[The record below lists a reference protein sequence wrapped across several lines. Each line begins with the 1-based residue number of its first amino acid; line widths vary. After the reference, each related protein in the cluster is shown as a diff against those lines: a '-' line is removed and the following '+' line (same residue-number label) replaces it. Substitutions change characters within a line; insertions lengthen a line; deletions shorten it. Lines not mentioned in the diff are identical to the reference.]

1 MNNIITR
8 EERIIFQDI
17 FNLNKKIAKL
27 YNKLTDLE
35 INQLIDTLEY
45 KNIKKYISI
54 CQEIENELYQKLD
67 CDKFFIY
74 LEYLQEDLY
83 DNISDYDVICSDFED
98 LILHKR
104 IYNCILSMETSLIIE
119 DIQNENDDT
128 LDSQRI
134 MLVNTICEDF
144 LNLFIFFLN
153 DFINNPIFNQY
164 KKDLIKA
171 KYKVYFL
178 NNQLEKM
185 FLQNS
190 TQDNIINCF
199 STADLLT
206 IEQKELHHLVYI
218 YINKYIKKYFSK
230 LLEITDD
237 MYKDD
242 EKVRLSL
249 LYQSLIK
256 SSLEISNIDFRI
268 KSQDGEISNI
278 ISKNILE
285 NIKDNRGS
293 YHLIKL
299 KSERINI

>member
-27 YNKLTDLE
+27 YNKLTNLE

-54 CQEIENELYQKLD
+54 CQEVENELYQKLD
-67 CDKFFIY
+67 CDKFPIY
-74 LEYLQEDLY
+74 LDYLQKNLY

-104 IYNCILSMETSLIIE
+104 IYNRISSMETSLIIE
-119 DIQNENDDT
+119 DIQKENDNS

-134 MLVNTICEDF
+134 MLVNTIHEDF

-153 DFINNPIFNQY
+153 DFINNPIFNKY
-164 KKDLIKA
+164 KEDLIKA

-190 TQDNIINCF
+190 TRDNIINCF

-218 YINKYIKKYFSK
+218 YINKYIKKYFPK

-249 LYQSLIK
+249 LYQALIK
-256 SSLEISNIDFRI
+256 SSLEISNLDFHI
-268 KSQDGEISNI
+268 HEQDGEISNRM
-278 ISKNILE
+278 SKNILE

-299 KSERINI
+299 RSERINI

>member
-27 YNKLTDLE
+27 YNRLTNLE

-54 CQEIENELYQKLD
+54 CQEVENELYQKLD
-67 CDKFFIY
+67 CDKFPIY
-74 LEYLQEDLY
+74 LDYLQKNLY

-104 IYNCILSMETSLIIE
+104 IYNRISSMETSLIIE

-134 MLVNTICEDF
+134 MLVNTIHEDF

-153 DFINNPIFNQY
+153 DFLNNPIFNKY
-164 KKDLIKA
+164 KEDLIKA
-171 KYKVYFL
+171 KYQVYFL

-218 YINKYIKKYFSK
+218 YINKYIKKYFPK

-249 LYQSLIK
+249 LYQALIK
-256 SSLEISNIDFRI
+256 SSLEISNLDFRI
-268 KSQDGEISNI
+268 HEQDREISNI
-278 ISKNILE
+278 MSKNILE
-285 NIKDNRGS
+285 NIKDNLGS

-299 KSERINI
+299 RSERINI

>member
-1 MNNIITR
+1 MNNVITR

-54 CQEIENELYQKLD
+54 CQEVENELYQKLD
-67 CDKFFIY
+67 CDKFPIY
-74 LEYLQEDLY
+74 LDYLQKNLY

-104 IYNCILSMETSLIIE
+104 IYNRISSMETSLIIE

-134 MLVNTICEDF
+134 MLVNTIHEDF

-164 KKDLIKA
+164 KEDLIKA
-171 KYKVYFL
+171 KYQVYFL

-190 TQDNIINCF
+190 TRDNIINCF

-218 YINKYIKKYFSK
+218 YINKYIKKYFPK

-237 MYKDD
+237 MYQDD
-242 EKVRLSL
+242 EKVKLSL
-249 LYQSLIK
+249 LYQALIK
-256 SSLEISNIDFRI
+256 SSLEISNLDFRI
-268 KSQDGEISNI
+268 QEQDGEISNI
-278 ISKNILE
+278 MSKNILE

-299 KSERINI
+299 RSERINI

>member
-27 YNKLTDLE
+27 YNRLTNLE

-67 CDKFFIY
+67 CDKFLIY

-104 IYNCILSMETSLIIE
+104 IYNRISSVETSLIIE

-134 MLVNTICEDF
+134 MLVNTIHEDF

-153 DFINNPIFNQY
+153 DFINNPIFNKY
-164 KKDLIKA
+164 KEDLIKA

-218 YINKYIKKYFSK
+218 YINKYIKKYFPN

-249 LYQSLIK
+249 LYQALIK
-256 SSLEISNIDFRI
+256 SSLEISNLDFRI
-268 KSQDGEISNI
+268 HEQDGEISNI
-278 ISKNILE
+278 MSKNILE
-285 NIKDNRGS
+285 NIKDNRGN

-299 KSERINI
+299 RSERINI

>member
-1 MNNIITR
+1 MNNVITR

-27 YNKLTDLE
+27 YNKLTNLE

-54 CQEIENELYQKLD
+54 CQEVENELYQKLD
-67 CDKFFIY
+67 CDKFPIY
-74 LEYLQEDLY
+74 LDYLQKNLY

-104 IYNCILSMETSLIIE
+104 IYNRISSMETSLIIE
-119 DIQNENDDT
+119 DIQKENDDT

-134 MLVNTICEDF
+134 MLVNTIHEDF

-153 DFINNPIFNQY
+153 DFINNPIFNKY
-164 KKDLIKA
+164 KEDLIKA

-190 TQDNIINCF
+190 TRDNIINCF

-218 YINKYIKKYFSK
+218 YINKYIKKYFPK

-249 LYQSLIK
+249 LYQALIK
-256 SSLEISNIDFRI
+256 SSLEISNLDFRI
-268 KSQDGEISNI
+268 QEQDGGISNR

-285 NIKDNRGS
+285 NIKDNRGN

-299 KSERINI
+299 RSERINI

>member
-27 YNKLTDLE
+27 YNRLTNLE

-54 CQEIENELYQKLD
+54 CQEVENELYQKLD
-67 CDKFFIY
+67 CYKFPIY
-74 LEYLQEDLY
+74 LDYLQKNLY

-104 IYNCILSMETSLIIE
+104 IYNRISSIETSLIIE
-119 DIQNENDDT
+119 DIQKENDDS

-134 MLVNTICEDF
+134 MLVNTIHEDF

-153 DFINNPIFNQY
+153 DFINNPIFNKY
-164 KKDLIKA
+164 KEDLIKA

-218 YINKYIKKYFSK
+218 YINKYIKKYFPK

-249 LYQSLIK
+249 LYQALIK
-256 SSLEISNIDFRI
+256 SSLEISNLDFRI
-268 KSQDGEISNI
+268 HEQDGEISNRM
-278 ISKNILE
+278 SKNILE

-299 KSERINI
+299 RSERINI

>member
-67 CDKFFIY
+67 CDKFLIY

-104 IYNCILSMETSLIIE
+104 IYNRISSMETSLIIE

-164 KKDLIKA
+164 KEDLIKA

-218 YINKYIKKYFSK
+218 YINKYIKKYFPK

>member
-27 YNKLTDLE
+27 YNRLTNLE

-54 CQEIENELYQKLD
+54 CQEVENELYQKLD
-67 CDKFFIY
+67 CDKFPIY
-74 LEYLQEDLY
+74 LDYLQKNLY

-104 IYNCILSMETSLIIE
+104 IYNRISSMETSLIIE
-119 DIQNENDDT
+119 DIQKENSDT

-134 MLVNTICEDF
+134 MLVNTIHEDF

-153 DFINNPIFNQY
+153 DFINNPIFNKY
-164 KKDLIKA
+164 KEDLIKA

-218 YINKYIKKYFSK
+218 YINKYIKKYFPN

-237 MYKDD
+237 MYQDD

-249 LYQSLIK
+249 LYQALIK
-256 SSLEISNIDFRI
+256 SSLEISNLDFRI
-268 KSQDGEISNI
+268 HKQDGEISNI
-278 ISKNILE
+278 MSKNILE

-299 KSERINI
+299 RSERINI

>member
-27 YNKLTDLE
+27 YNKLTNLE

-54 CQEIENELYQKLD
+54 CQEVENELYQKLD
-67 CDKFFIY
+67 CDKFPIY
-74 LEYLQEDLY
+74 LDYLQKNLY

-104 IYNCILSMETSLIIE
+104 IYNRISSMETSLIIE

-134 MLVNTICEDF
+134 MLVNTIHEDF

-164 KKDLIKA
+164 KEDLIKA
-171 KYKVYFL
+171 KYQVYFL

-190 TQDNIINCF
+190 TRDNIINCF

-218 YINKYIKKYFSK
+218 YINKYIKKYFPK

-237 MYKDD
+237 MYQDD
-242 EKVRLSL
+242 EKVKLSL
-249 LYQSLIK
+249 LYQALIK
-256 SSLEISNIDFRI
+256 SSLEISNLDFRI
-268 KSQDGEISNI
+268 HEQDGEISNRM
-278 ISKNILE
+278 SKNILE

-299 KSERINI
+299 RSERINI

>member
-27 YNKLTDLE
+27 YNKLTNLE

-54 CQEIENELYQKLD
+54 CQEVENELYQKLD
-67 CDKFFIY
+67 CDKFPIY
-74 LEYLQEDLY
+74 LDYLQKNLY

-104 IYNCILSMETSLIIE
+104 IYNRISSMETSLIIE
-119 DIQNENDDT
+119 DIQKENDNS

-134 MLVNTICEDF
+134 MLVNTIHEDF

-153 DFINNPIFNQY
+153 DFINNPIFNKY
-164 KKDLIKA
+164 KEDLIKA

-190 TQDNIINCF
+190 TRDNIINCF

-218 YINKYIKKYFSK
+218 YINKYIKKYFPK

-249 LYQSLIK
+249 LYQALIK
-256 SSLEISNIDFRI
+256 SSLEISNLDFRI
-268 KSQDGEISNI
+268 QEQDGGISNR

-299 KSERINI
+299 RSERINI

>member
-27 YNKLTDLE
+27 YNRLTNLE

-54 CQEIENELYQKLD
+54 CQEVENELYQKLD
-67 CDKFFIY
+67 CDKFPLY

-104 IYNCILSMETSLIIE
+104 IYNRISSMETSLIIE
-119 DIQNENDDT
+119 DIQNENDDS

-134 MLVNTICEDF
+134 MLVNTIHEDF

-164 KKDLIKA
+164 KEDLIKA
-171 KYKVYFL
+171 KYQVYFL

-218 YINKYIKKYFSK
+218 YINKYIKKYFPRF
-230 LLEITDD
+230 LEITDD
-237 MYKDD
+237 MYQDD
-242 EKVRLSL
+242 EKVKLSL
-249 LYQSLIK
+249 LYQALIK
-256 SSLEISNIDFRI
+256 SSLEISNLDFRI
-268 KSQDGEISNI
+268 QEQDGEISNI
-278 ISKNILE
+278 MSKNILE

-299 KSERINI
+299 RSERINI

>member
-67 CDKFFIY
+67 CDKFLIY

-104 IYNCILSMETSLIIE
+104 IYNRISSVETSLIIE

-134 MLVNTICEDF
+134 MLVNTIHEDF

-153 DFINNPIFNQY
+153 DFLNNPIFNKY
-164 KKDLIKA
+164 KEDLIKA

>member
-67 CDKFFIY
+67 CDKFLIY

-104 IYNCILSMETSLIIE
+104 IYNCISSMETSLIIE
-119 DIQNENDDT
+119 DIQNENDDS

-134 MLVNTICEDF
+134 MLVNTIHEDF

-164 KKDLIKA
+164 KEDLIKA

-218 YINKYIKKYFSK
+218 YINKYIKKYFPK

>member
-27 YNKLTDLE
+27 YNRLTNLE

-67 CDKFFIY
+67 CDKFLIY

-104 IYNCILSMETSLIIE
+104 IYNRISSMETSLIIE
-119 DIQNENDDT
+119 DIQKENSDT

-134 MLVNTICEDF
+134 MLVNTIHEDF

-153 DFINNPIFNQY
+153 DFINNPIFNKY
-164 KKDLIKA
+164 KEDLIKA

-218 YINKYIKKYFSK
+218 YINKYIKKYFPN

-249 LYQSLIK
+249 LYQALIK
-256 SSLEISNIDFRI
+256 SSLEISNLDFRI
-268 KSQDGEISNI
+268 HEQDGEISNI
-278 ISKNILE
+278 MSKNILE
-285 NIKDNRGS
+285 NIKDNRGN

-299 KSERINI
+299 RSERINI

>member
-27 YNKLTDLE
+27 YNRLTNLE

-54 CQEIENELYQKLD
+54 CQEVENELYQKLD
-67 CDKFFIY
+67 CDKFPIY
-74 LEYLQEDLY
+74 LDYLQKNLY

-104 IYNCILSMETSLIIE
+104 IYNRISSMETSLIIE
-119 DIQNENDDT
+119 DIQKENDDT

-134 MLVNTICEDF
+134 MLVNTIHEDF

-153 DFINNPIFNQY
+153 DFINNPIFNKY
-164 KKDLIKA
+164 KEDLIKA

-218 YINKYIKKYFSK
+218 YINKYIKKYFPN

-237 MYKDD
+237 MYQDD

-249 LYQSLIK
+249 LYQALIK
-256 SSLEISNIDFRI
+256 SSLEISNLDFRI
-268 KSQDGEISNI
+268 HEQDGEISNRM
-278 ISKNILE
+278 SKNILE

-299 KSERINI
+299 RSERINI

>member
-17 FNLNKKIAKL
+17 FDLNKKIAKL
-27 YNKLTDLE
+27 YNRLTNLE

-54 CQEIENELYQKLD
+54 CQEVENELYQKLD
-67 CDKFFIY
+67 CDKFPIY
-74 LEYLQEDLY
+74 LDYLQKNLY

-104 IYNCILSMETSLIIE
+104 IYNRISSIETSLIIE

-134 MLVNTICEDF
+134 MLVNTIHEDF

-153 DFINNPIFNQY
+153 DFINNPIFNKY
-164 KKDLIKA
+164 KEDLIKA

-218 YINKYIKKYFSK
+218 YINKYIKKYFPK

-242 EKVRLSL
+242 EKARISL
-249 LYQSLIK
+249 LYQALIK
-256 SSLEISNIDFRI
+256 SSLEISNLDFRI
-268 KSQDGEISNI
+268 QEQDGEISNI
-278 ISKNILE
+278 MSKNILE

-299 KSERINI
+299 RSERINI

>member
-17 FNLNKKIAKL
+17 FDLNKKIAKL
-27 YNKLTDLE
+27 YNRLTNLE

-54 CQEIENELYQKLD
+54 CQEVENELYQKLD
-67 CDKFFIY
+67 CDKFPIY
-74 LEYLQEDLY
+74 LDYLQKNLY

-104 IYNCILSMETSLIIE
+104 IYNRISSMETSLIIE
-119 DIQNENDDT
+119 DIQKENDNS

-134 MLVNTICEDF
+134 MLVNTIHEDF

-153 DFINNPIFNQY
+153 DFINNPIFNKY
-164 KKDLIKA
+164 KEDLIKA

-218 YINKYIKKYFSK
+218 YINKYIKKYFPN

-249 LYQSLIK
+249 LYQTLIK
-256 SSLEISNIDFRI
+256 SSLEISNLDFRI
-268 KSQDGEISNI
+268 HEQDGKISNRM
-278 ISKNILE
+278 SKNILE
-285 NIKDNRGS
+285 NIKDNRRS

>member
-67 CDKFFIY
+67 CDKFLIY

-104 IYNCILSMETSLIIE
+104 IYNRISSMETSLIIE
-119 DIQNENDDT
+119 DIQKENDDS

-134 MLVNTICEDF
+134 MLVNTIHEDF

-164 KKDLIKA
+164 KEDLIKA

-218 YINKYIKKYFSK
+218 YINKYIKKYFPK

>member
-27 YNKLTDLE
+27 YNRLTNLE

-54 CQEIENELYQKLD
+54 CQEVENELYQKLD
-67 CDKFFIY
+67 CDKFPIY
-74 LEYLQEDLY
+74 LDYLQKNLY

-104 IYNCILSMETSLIIE
+104 IYNRISSMETSLIIE
-119 DIQNENDDT
+119 DIQKENSDT

-134 MLVNTICEDF
+134 MLVNTIHEDF

-153 DFINNPIFNQY
+153 DFINNPIFNKY
-164 KKDLIKA
+164 KEDLIKA
-171 KYKVYFL
+171 KYQVYFL

-190 TQDNIINCF
+190 TQNNIINCF

-230 LLEITDD
+230 LLELTDD

-249 LYQSLIK
+249 LYQALIK
-256 SSLEISNIDFRI
+256 SSLEISNLDFRI
-268 KSQDGEISNI
+268 HEQDGEISNRM
-278 ISKNILE
+278 SKNILE

-299 KSERINI
+299 RSERINI

>member
-1 MNNIITR
+1 MNNVITR

-27 YNKLTDLE
+27 YNRLTNLE

-54 CQEIENELYQKLD
+54 CQEVENELYQKLD
-67 CDKFFIY
+67 CDKFPIY
-74 LEYLQEDLY
+74 LDYLQKNLY

-104 IYNCILSMETSLIIE
+104 IYNRISSMETSLIIE
-119 DIQNENDDT
+119 DIQKENDDT

-134 MLVNTICEDF
+134 MLVNTIHEDF

-153 DFINNPIFNQY
+153 DFINNPIFNKY
-164 KKDLIKA
+164 KEDLIKA

-218 YINKYIKKYFSK
+218 YINKYIKKYFPK

-249 LYQSLIK
+249 LYQALIK
-256 SSLEISNIDFRI
+256 SSLEISNLDFRI
-268 KSQDGEISNI
+268 HEQDGEISNRM
-278 ISKNILE
+278 SKNILE

-299 KSERINI
+299 RSERINI

>member
-27 YNKLTDLE
+27 YNRLTNLE

-54 CQEIENELYQKLD
+54 CQEVENELYQKLD
-67 CDKFFIY
+67 CDKFPIY
-74 LEYLQEDLY
+74 LDYLQEDLY

-104 IYNCILSMETSLIIE
+104 IYNRISSMETSLIIE

-134 MLVNTICEDF
+134 MLVNTIHEDF

-153 DFINNPIFNQY
+153 DFINNPIFNKY
-164 KKDLIKA
+164 KEDLIKA

-218 YINKYIKKYFSK
+218 YINKYIKKYFPK

-249 LYQSLIK
+249 LYQALIK
-256 SSLEISNIDFRI
+256 SSLEISNLDFRI
-268 KSQDGEISNI
+268 HEQDGEISNI
-278 ISKNILE
+278 MSKNILE

-299 KSERINI
+299 RSERINI

>member
-27 YNKLTDLE
+27 YNRLTNLE

-54 CQEIENELYQKLD
+54 CQEVENELYQKLD
-67 CDKFFIY
+67 CDKFPIY
-74 LEYLQEDLY
+74 LDYLQKNLY

-104 IYNCILSMETSLIIE
+104 IYNRISSMETSLIIE
-119 DIQNENDDT
+119 DIQKENDDT

-134 MLVNTICEDF
+134 MLVNTIHEDF

-164 KKDLIKA
+164 KEDLIKA
-171 KYKVYFL
+171 KYQVYFL

-206 IEQKELHHLVYI
+206 IEKKELHHLVYI
-218 YINKYIKKYFSK
+218 YINKYIKKYFPCF
-230 LLEITDD
+230 LEITDD
-237 MYKDD
+237 MYQDD

-249 LYQSLIK
+249 LYQALIK
-256 SSLEISNIDFRI
+256 SSLEISNLDFRI
-268 KSQDGEISNI
+268 HEQDGEISNRM
-278 ISKNILE
+278 SKNILE

-299 KSERINI
+299 RSERINI

>member
-67 CDKFFIY
+67 CDKFLIY

-104 IYNCILSMETSLIIE
+104 IYNCISSMETSLIIE
-119 DIQNENDDT
+119 DIQNENDDS

-190 TQDNIINCF
+190 TRDNIINCF
-199 STADLLT
+199 STAELLT

-218 YINKYIKKYFSK
+218 YINKYIKQYFPK

-249 LYQSLIK
+249 LYQALIK
-256 SSLEISNIDFRI
+256 SSLEISNLDFRI
-268 KSQDGEISNI
+268 QEQDGEISNR

-285 NIKDNRGS
+285 NIKDNRGN

-299 KSERINI
+299 RSERINI

>member
-17 FNLNKKIAKL
+17 FDLNKKIAKL
-27 YNKLTDLE
+27 YNRLTNLE

-54 CQEIENELYQKLD
+54 CQEVENELYQKLD
-67 CDKFFIY
+67 CDKFPIY

-83 DNISDYDVICSDFED
+83 DSISDYDVICSDFED

-104 IYNCILSMETSLIIE
+104 IYNRISSIETSLIIE
-119 DIQNENDDT
+119 DIQKENDDS

-134 MLVNTICEDF
+134 MLVNTIHEDF

-153 DFINNPIFNQY
+153 DFINNPIFNKY
-164 KKDLIKA
+164 KEDLIKA
-171 KYKVYFL
+171 KYQVYFL

-218 YINKYIKKYFSK
+218 YINKYIKKYFPK

-249 LYQSLIK
+249 LYQALIK
-256 SSLEISNIDFRI
+256 SSLEISNLDFRI
-268 KSQDGEISNI
+268 HEQDGEISNI
-278 ISKNILE
+278 MSKNILE

-299 KSERINI
+299 RSERINI

>member
-27 YNKLTDLE
+27 YNKLTNLE

-67 CDKFFIY
+67 CDKFLIY

-104 IYNCILSMETSLIIE
+104 IYNRISSVETSLIIE

-134 MLVNTICEDF
+134 MLVNTIHEDF

-153 DFINNPIFNQY
+153 DFINNPIFNKY
-164 KKDLIKA
+164 KEDLIKA

-218 YINKYIKKYFSK
+218 YINKYIKKYFPN

-249 LYQSLIK
+249 LYQALIK
-256 SSLEISNIDFRI
+256 SSLEISNLDFRI
-268 KSQDGEISNI
+268 HEQDGEISNI
-278 ISKNILE
+278 MSKNILE
-285 NIKDNRGS
+285 NIKDNRGN

-299 KSERINI
+299 RSERINI

>member
-1 MNNIITR
+1 M
-8 EERIIFQDI
+8 Q
-17 FNLNKKIAKL
+17 
-27 YNKLTDLE
+27 
-35 INQLIDTLEY
+35 
-45 KNIKKYISI
+45 KN
-54 CQEIENELYQKLD
+54 
-67 CDKFFIY
+67 
-74 LEYLQEDLY
+74 LY

-104 IYNCILSMETSLIIE
+104 IYNRISSMETSLIIE
-119 DIQNENDDT
+119 DIQKENDNS

-134 MLVNTICEDF
+134 MLVNTIHEDF

-153 DFINNPIFNQY
+153 DFINNPIFNKY
-164 KKDLIKA
+164 KEDLIKA

-190 TQDNIINCF
+190 TRDNIINCF

-218 YINKYIKKYFSK
+218 YINKYIKKYFPK

-249 LYQSLIK
+249 LYQALIK
-256 SSLEISNIDFRI
+256 SSLEISNLDFRI
-268 KSQDGEISNI
+268 QEQDGGISNR

-285 NIKDNRGS
+285 NIKDNRGN

-299 KSERINI
+299 RSERINI

>member
-27 YNKLTDLE
+27 YNRLTNLE

-54 CQEIENELYQKLD
+54 CQEVENELYQKLD
-67 CDKFFIY
+67 CDKFPIY
-74 LEYLQEDLY
+74 LDYLQKNLY

-104 IYNCILSMETSLIIE
+104 IYNRISSMETSLIIE
-119 DIQNENDDT
+119 DIQKENSDT

-134 MLVNTICEDF
+134 MLVNTIHEDF

-153 DFINNPIFNQY
+153 DFLNNPIFNKY
-164 KKDLIKA
+164 KEDLIKA

-218 YINKYIKKYFSK
+218 YINKYIKKYFPK

-249 LYQSLIK
+249 LYQALIK
-256 SSLEISNIDFRI
+256 SSLEICNLDFRI
-268 KSQDGEISNI
+268 HEQDGEISNRM
-278 ISKNILE
+278 SKNILE

-299 KSERINI
+299 RSERINI